1 MLQTFIV
8 TLIVCSATASVIL
21 MAPEYN
27 TLLPNGEKLSANL
40 LTLKSTEYFLGSLGA
55 VVIFLTMIF
64 LPTLRL
70 LVGLIMGKNALNT
83 PLVKKVK
90 YYRLIF
96 LASVMVGAMAKIDFV
111 WNLADLSNG
120 LMAIPNLI
128 ALILLH
134 KVVSSETRWYFS
146 KHSNK

>member
-1 MLQTFIV
+1 
-8 TLIVCSATASVIL
+8 
-21 MAPEYN
+21 
-27 TLLPNGEKLSANL
+27 
-40 LTLKSTEYFLGSLGA
+40 
-55 VVIFLTMIF
+55 
-64 LPTLRL
+64 
-70 LVGLIMGKNALNT
+70 MGKNALNT
-83 PLVKKVK
+83 PLVKKSEI
-90 YYRLIF
+90 LPLDL

-134 KVVSSETRWYFS
+134 KVVSETRWYFS

>member
-1 MLQTFIV
+1 MIFFAYSTI
-8 TLIVCSATASVIL
+8 IGWA
-21 MAPEYN
+21 YY
-27 TLLPNGEKLSANL
+27 GEKC
-40 LTLKSTEYFLGSLGA
+40 TEYAFGE
-55 VVIFLTMIF
+55 
-64 LPTLRL
+64 
-70 LVGLIMGKNALNT
+70 
-83 PLVKKVK
+83 KKVK

-134 KVVSSETRWYFS
+134 KVVYSETRWYFS

>member
-1 MLQTFIV
+1 
-8 TLIVCSATASVIL
+8 
-21 MAPEYN
+21 
-27 TLLPNGEKLSANL
+27 
-40 LTLKSTEYFLGSLGA
+40 
-55 VVIFLTMIF
+55 
-64 LPTLRL
+64 
-70 LVGLIMGKNALNT
+70 MGKNALNT
-83 PLVKKVK
+83 LLVKKSEI
-90 YYRLIF
+90 LPLDL